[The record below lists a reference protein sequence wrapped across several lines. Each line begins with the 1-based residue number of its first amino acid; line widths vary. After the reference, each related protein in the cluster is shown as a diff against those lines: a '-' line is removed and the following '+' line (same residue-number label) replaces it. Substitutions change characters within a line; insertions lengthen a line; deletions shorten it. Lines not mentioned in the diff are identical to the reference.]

1 MLFYN
6 IKTGQPENILCVLRM
21 DSNLDKKDPFLNTE
35 EDESMNKAD
44 CLQRGREKIV
54 TQT

>member
-1 MLFYN
+1 MN
-6 IKTGQPENILCVLRM
+6 
-21 DSNLDKKDPFLNTE
+21 SNLDKKDPFLNAE

-54 TQT
+54 TQTWRLRDVANRKYERP